1 MKKWLTPFKG
11 ERGKMKRGKG
21 EKVKRWLTPFK
32 SKMGKNTLIHNSF
45 GLTP

>member
-1 MKKWLTPFKG
+1 MANAVQKQN
-11 ERGKMKRGKG
+11 GKMKRGKG

-32 SKMGKNTLIHNSF
+32 GEIRKNTLIHNAF